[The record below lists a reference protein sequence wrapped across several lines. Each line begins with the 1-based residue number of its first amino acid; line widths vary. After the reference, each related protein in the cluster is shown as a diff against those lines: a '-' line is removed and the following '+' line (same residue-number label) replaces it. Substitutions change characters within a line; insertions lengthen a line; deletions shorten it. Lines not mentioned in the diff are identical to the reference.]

1 MKHLKLFPTSLGI
14 YEVEDFESINK
25 DILSIEG
32 VEDGQYFFRTYNDVW
47 NLRDRVPGL
56 QKLHDAFLQNSA
68 IYANNY
74 YNMEY
79 KPEYFETIEGWIVS
93 KESDDLRIHNHRL
106 TQIAGVYYT
115 RVTEDTGDIEFFDP
129 RGTLGFVSLDS
140 AKSYNIH
147 RHRPEVGQMILFPGW
162 LLHRVRPNKSD
173 VVRVSLATNIRLIDE
188 VRVHQQRE
196 IPVNVPTF
204 E

>member
-1 MKHLKLFPTSLGI
+1 MKHLKLFPTNFGV

-25 DILSIEG
+25 DILEL
-32 VEDGQYFFRTYNDVW
+32 DGAQDGRYFFREYNDIW
-47 NLRDRVPGL
+47 NLKGEVPGL
-56 QKLHDAFLQNSA
+56 QKLHDEFLKNAA

-93 KESDDLRIHNHRL
+93 KESSDLRIHNHRL
-106 TQIAGVYYT
+106 TQIAGVYYPQ
-115 RVTEDTGDIEFFDP
+115 VTDKTGDIEFFDP

-140 AKSYNIH
+140 AKPYNVY

-162 LLHRVRPNKSD
+162 LLHRVRPNESD
-173 VVRVSLATNIRLIDE
+173 IVRVSLATNIRLKDE
-188 VRVHQQRE
+188 QRHHSQRD
-196 IPVNVPTF
+196 IPPNVPSF
-204 E
+204 Q